1 MTPVALSRW
10 LGSKRWLTAKHPRL
24 LPMPRRNGVAF
35 DVTAGGCS
43 VPLWYLAQ
51 GCRVVIG
58 DTNARLIGCLRNLQ
72 QDADNVIAILAS
84 LAAMF
89 ATEPDR
95 KAFFVATRDMM
106 NTEAPEDPFC
116 SARFL
121 FVLRAGF
128 NGLYRENSKG
138 ACNVPFGEPS
148 RGKDMVRA
156 EELRAIGTL
165 LQRAVIRLGD
175 FETTSAGAGKH
186 DALFA
191 DPPYVAPGA
200 FVSYGKGGFTLADR
214 LRFGA
219 WLRDLDRRGVRW
231 TVTDTRSDHALS
243 TFGLWSVDEVS
254 VRRSV
259 SATTKGRGKASEI
272 LVRNWQS
279 PEARAA

>member
-1 MTPVALSRW
+1 M
-10 LGSKRWLTAKHPRL
+10 
-24 LPMPRRNGVAF
+24 AF

-43 VPLWYLAQ
+43 VSLWYLAQ

-72 QDADNVIAILAS
+72 QDADNVVGILAS

-89 ATEPDR
+89 AAEPDR
-95 KAFFVATRDMM
+95 KAFFVSVRDRM
-106 NTEAPEDPFC
+106 NTEDP
-116 SARFL
+116 
-121 FVLRAGF
+121 
-128 NGLYRENSKG
+128 
-138 ACNVPFGEPS
+138 
-148 RGKDMVRA
+148 
-156 EELRAIGTL
+156 
-165 LQRAVIRLGD
+165 GD
-175 FETTSAGAGKH
+175 
-186 DALFA
+186 
-191 DPPYVAPGA
+191 PYVAPGA